1 MSAIKGLLAGFGVL
15 LAISCAAQT
24 VDAPFLAVTAGN
36 LAATSL
42 DAYTTL
48 ALVGHTKS
56 CPYEEWNSDLYGTK
70 PEAPRTIAV
79 MGGFFAASALVSYG
93 FKRHRI
99 RIWKIPLWSAP
110 QAYLAYG
117 HALGA
122 VHNFRF
128 CH

>member
-1 MSAIKGLLAGFGVL
+1 MKQLLLLCVL
-15 LAISCAAQT
+15 TASSAAQT
-24 VDAPFLAVTAGN
+24 TATASFWAVTAGN
-36 LAATSL
+36 AAATSF
-42 DAYTTL
+42 DAYTTIYK
-48 ALVGHTKS
+48 VGHTAT
-56 CPYEEWNSDLYGTK
+56 CPYEEWSPALYGRR

-79 MGGFFAASALVSYG
+79 MGGLFAASVLVSYG
-93 FKRHRI
+93 LKRRHAH
-99 RIWKIPLWSAP
+99 IWKVPLWAAP